1 MSYAYIYLLVKVRE
15 NIFCH
20 TRRFFCFRLSKW
32 KNHLQTIKIKPMKR
46 LSEIILTVAF
56 ATFMIGQVS
65 GQDNTTPAAG
75 NDAAKQTT
83 VVKQECGKFVDA
95 NKDGICDNAG
105 TQCKNA
111 KGANFVD
118 ANGDGKCDNY
128 ASGSG
133 GQGKGNCGSG
143 NCQKGQQNCPGH
155 SKESCGQQ
163 KQGCQGQCPSHS
175 PDKK

>member
-1 MSYAYIYLLVKVRE
+1 
-15 NIFCH
+15 
-20 TRRFFCFRLSKW
+20 LSKW
-32 KNHLQTIKIKPMKR
+32 ENQSQTIKIKPMKR

-83 VVKQECGKFVDA
+83 VAKQECGKFVDA
-95 NKDGICDNAG
+95 NKDGICDNP
-105 TQCKNA
+105 CKHEGNE

-118 ANGDGKCDNY
+118 ANGDGKCDHH
-128 ASGSG
+128 ADGSACMG
-133 GQGKGNCGSG
+133 TGNCNRE
-143 NCQKGQQNCPGH
+143 NCQKGQQTG
-155 SKESCGQQ
+155 CGQSKGSCEKQ
-163 KQGCQGQCPSHS
+163 KQGCQSQCPGHS